1 MLNTIL
7 GTKEKMGA
15 AFVEDTRVPVT
26 WVKAGPC
33 VVTQIKTLEHDGY
46 WAAQIGFGS
55 KKAKNISKPLAGH
68 LKKSTSAFA
77 KASADKQKSQPKAD
91 RPLDEKLKTQNLLP
105 RYLREIRT
113 DAKPSVKVGE
123 LILVSDLFKKGD
135 VISVSGISKGKGF
148 AGVVKR
154 WHFAGGP
161 KTHGQSDRQRAPGSI
176 GQGTTPGRV
185 FKGKHMAGRMGGER
199 VTIKN
204 LVIVDVDTKGERI
217 AISGALP
224 GSRDSLLIIKKIGS
238 GKLEEL
244 VEDVPEVQVQV
255 EEVSDEAEKEKPK
268 VESENGAVDG
278 QEEEK

>member
-15 AFVEDTRVPVT
+15 TFIEDTRIPVT

-33 VVTQIKTLEHDGY
+33 VVTQIKNLEHDGY
-46 WAAQIGFGS
+46 WAAQIGFGN
-55 KKAKNISKPLAGH
+55 KKAKNISKSLTGH
-68 LKKSTSAFA
+68 LKKSTSSFA
-77 KASADKQKSQPKAD
+77 KASATQLGKSKNQQKSQPK
-91 RPLDEKLKTQNLLP
+91 LEMP

-113 DAKPSVKVGE
+113 NSEPDVKVGE
-123 LILVSDLFKKGD
+123 LIFVSDLFKKGD
-135 VISVSGISKGKGF
+135 IVSVSGISKGKGF

-185 FKGKHMAGRMGGER
+185 FKGKHMAGRMGGQR

-204 LVIVDVDTKGERI
+204 LVIADIDGEGGRI

-224 GSRDSLLIIKKIGS
+224 GSRDSLLIIKKLGS

-244 VEDVPEVQVQV
+244 IEETPEVQVQ
-255 EEVSDEAEKEKPK
+255 EEEISEESEKEKPEAASSNNVAEK
-268 VESENGAVDG
+268 